1 MDKIIIVVLG
11 VVGIVIGF
19 FIIRFLFF
27 KLLKLFNYKFKI
39 HLIGRLTVVSNRN
52 FESKYDYILLKSYAG
67 TSKNDLI
74 RNKARTIEE
83 AIDIVVK
90 STAGG
95 EFLKNIKIYELY
107 KSYGKVKENYYAV
120 EGDVWGLNDKNLHM
134 QQGFKVGDK
143 IMYRDLIGKKKN
155 GVIQNLK
162 NEEIC
167 IVKVDGKKSVI
178 EISYNLI
185 SKIE

>member
-1 MDKIIIVVLG
+1 MNDIINVVL
-11 VVGIVIGF
+11 VVIATAVGFYVIKLL
-19 FIIRFLFF
+19 FLR
-27 KLLKLFNYKFKI
+27 LLKLFNFKFKI
-39 HLIGRLTVVSNRN
+39 LLIGRLSVVSNRN
-52 FESKYDYILLKSYAG
+52 FESNYNYVLLKSYAG
-67 TSKNDLI
+67 TSNNDLI

-107 KSYGKVKENYYAV
+107 KSNQNVKENYYAV
-120 EGDVWGLNDKNLHM
+120 EGDVWGLEDKNLHM

-143 IMYRDLIGKKKN
+143 VMYRDLIGKKKI

-162 NEEIC
+162 NEETC
-167 IVKVDGKKSVI
+167 IVKIDGKESVV
-178 EISYNLI
+178 ELSYDFI
-185 SKIE
+185 SKIN